1 MFAVVMVRKGHEC
14 LPLFWFVRAMY
25 VCRSF
30 GS

>member
-14 LPLFWFVRAMY
+14 LSLFWFIRAMN
-25 VCRSF
+25 VCCCY

>member
-25 VCRSF
+25 VCRCF

>member
-14 LPLFWFVRAMY
+14 LPLLWFVRAMN
-25 VCRSF
+25 VCRCF